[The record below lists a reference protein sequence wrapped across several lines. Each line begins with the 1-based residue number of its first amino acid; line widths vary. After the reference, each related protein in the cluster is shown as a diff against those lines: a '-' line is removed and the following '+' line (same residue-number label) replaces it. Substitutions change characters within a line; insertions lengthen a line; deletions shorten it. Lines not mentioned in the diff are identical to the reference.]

1 METQNTFGELWEVF
15 IQVKSGASF
24 KHAGSLHAF
33 GKNMAINNALD
44 TFSRRGEAHSLWVVK
59 SNEII
64 HVPIGLE
71 ESFHENSTDKI
82 CSHPTF

>member
-1 METQNTFGELWEVF
+1 METQNTLGELWEVF
-15 IQVKSGASF
+15 TQGKPRASF
-24 KHAGSLHAF
+24 KHAGSVHAF
-33 GKNMAINNALD
+33 GKNMAINNAHD
-44 TFSRRGEAHSLWVVK
+44 TFSRRGETYSLWVVK

-71 ESFHENSTDKI
+71 ESFYENSTDKI